1 MAEDKPGL
9 RETAAPGSRLSFGNA
24 LPGLGIALCF
34 AISAIF
40 VRNGLEVLPSPLLGV
55 TLGIVASVL
64 AYGFWLFWISRRRRF
79 SPVSHSGLFFQILAG
94 VLIGLG
100 TWARYIATDLTEV
113 GVVLALGRVNTPLVL
128 LLSPLFFGRKLE
140 QVTLKVWIGAGL
152 IVLGSLVLTF
162 WG

>member
-1 MAEDKPGL
+1 MAEPELKALPG
-9 RETAAPGSRLSFGNA
+9 TGPQARLSWSSA

-40 VRNGLEVLPSPLLGV
+40 VRRGLEGLPSPLLGV
-55 TLGIVASVL
+55 TLGIVAAVL
-64 AYGFWLFWISRRRRF
+64 AYGPWLFFTSRRRKPARL
-79 SPVSHSGLFFQILAG
+79 SLTGLGFQILAG

-113 GVVLALGRVNTPLVL
+113 GVVLALGRINTPLVL

-140 QVTLKVWIGAGL
+140 RVTLKVWIGAAL

-162 WG
+162 LN